1 MIPHTA
7 FQAGVSYADFLSNYG
22 NPGDQTRWDQYRGN
36 IKLTDDQ
43 KKLLNSFVRRTDVLF
58 LAGAWCGD
66 CAFHCPIL
74 EKFAEITPSL
84 QIRYVDRDVHADLQ
98 KELQIN
104 GGNRVP
110 VAVLFSEDGFETA
123 RYGEKTLSEFRRLA
137 RSVVPEGSLPPAGDR
152 VASAV
157 VEWLEVVERVQWM
170 LRLSPRLRRL
180 HGD

>member
-7 FQAGVSYADFLSNYG
+7 FQSGLPYAEFLSTHG
-22 NPGDQTRWDQYRGN
+22 TPSDLARWDQFRAAVQ
-36 IKLTDDQ
+36 LTESQ
-43 KKLLNSFVRRTDVLF
+43 TAILKSFTRRIDILF
-58 LAGAWCGD
+58 LGGAWCGD

-74 EKFAEITPSL
+74 EKFAEIAPVL
-84 QIRYVDRDVHADLQ
+84 NVRYLDRDVHAEVQ

-110 VAVLFSEDGFETA
+110 VAVFFSEDGFECS
-123 RYGEKTLSEFRRLA
+123 RYGEKTLSEYRRTVRNLL
-137 RSVVPEGSLPPAGDR
+137 PEGTLPPAGDR
-152 VASAV
+152 MTDAIG
-157 VEWLEVVERVQWM
+157 EWMTVVERVQWM

>member
-7 FQAGVSYADFLSNYG
+7 FSAGLPYADFLSEYG
-22 NPGDQTRWDQYRGN
+22 NPGDLSRWDQYRAN

-43 KKLLNSFVRRTDVLF
+43 TKLLKSFVRRTDILF

-74 EKFAEITPSL
+74 EKFAEIAPVL

-110 VAVLFSEDGFETA
+110 VAVLFSEDGFEAA
-123 RYGEKTLSEFRRLA
+123 RYGEKTLSEYRRLA
-137 RSVVPEGSLPPAGDR
+137 RSVVPEGTLPPAGDR
-152 VASAV
+152 VAEAV
-157 VEWLEVVERVQWM
+157 SDWWQVVERVQWM